1 MLKLIKNEM
10 HNLAAAA
17 EERKLHHHLKSVD
30 GALQYLS
37 VHFFSLDHDSIELRL
52 SIRPFIK
59 HSKSLFR

>member
-37 VHFFSLDHDSIELRL
+37 VHFFFARSRFD
-52 SIRPFIK
+52 
-59 HSKSLFR
+59 